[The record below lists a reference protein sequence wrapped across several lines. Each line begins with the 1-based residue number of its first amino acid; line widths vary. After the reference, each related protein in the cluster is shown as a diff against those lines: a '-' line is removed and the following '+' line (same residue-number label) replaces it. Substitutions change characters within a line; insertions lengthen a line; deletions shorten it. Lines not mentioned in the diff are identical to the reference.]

1 MDAILGSRGTSS
13 KNSVGKGKLKD
24 ANMNVLLGWLTTLS
38 RVFSKHLQINFDY
51 SFWKLLHYI
60 TYQVQAHSF
69 VFHM

>member
-51 SFWKLLHYI
+51 
-60 TYQVQAHSF
+60 T
-69 VFHM
+69 